1 MTENRHSKQ
10 CAVVK
15 IGGRVI
21 RRAPTEDVMVSRKI
35 IGTNQHFN
43 IGKIICLAR
52 NYAEHAKELGNE
64 TPAAPVLFMKPASSV
79 IGDGD
84 TTVIPA
90 YSEECHYEVELAVL
104 IGSAACS
111 VTVDRALEHVAGY
124 GVAIDMTLRDI
135 QNKLKA
141 KGLPWDIAKGYDTA
155 CPLSDFVPAAA
166 VADPHALNLTLAV
179 NGELR
184 QNGCSSDMINRIPQ
198 IIAHVS
204 AIFTLEPGDVIL
216 TGTPAGVG
224 RVQPGDIMAADISS
238 VGHLTVSV
246 A

>member
-1 MTENRHSKQ
+1 
-10 CAVVK
+10 
-15 IGGRVI
+15 
-21 RRAPTEDVMVSRKI
+21 MVSRQI
-35 IGTNQHFN
+35 IGTNRQFN

-90 YSEECHYEVELAVL
+90 YSQECHYEVELALL

-111 VTVDRALEHVAGY
+111 VSVDRAREHVVGY

-135 QNKLKA
+135 QNQLKA
-141 KGLPWDIAKGYDTA
+141 NGLPWEIAKGYDTA
-155 CPLSDFVPAAA
+155 CPLSDFVPAAT
-166 VADPHALNLTLAV
+166 VADPHTLNLKLAV

-184 QNGCSSDMINRIPQ
+184 QDGCTSDMINRIPE
-198 IIAHVS
+198 IIAHIS

-224 RVQPGDIMAADISS
+224 RVQPGDIMEADIAS
-238 VGHLTVSV
+238 VGHLTISV